1 MLGPAPAPV
10 EAPAEVM
17 EWEVMVGKAVVDS
30 LPKSE
35 VTRQKFVVFR
45 SLCIRLTNRPPF
57 ITVSSIKSSLGRN
70 NIFKT

>member
-35 VTRQKFVVFR
+35 VTRQKSVMFQSFY
-45 SLCIRLTNRPPF
+45 IRLADRSSF
-57 ITVSSIKSSLGRN
+57 ITVSSIKSSPGRN